1 MKIYTIFAG
10 VNGAGKST
18 LYNIEII
25 KNNDLGKRINTD
37 EIVKEIGEWKNSS
50 DQIKAARIGISWR
63 NEYIEKGISFN
74 QETTLTGNTV
84 LKGILKAKGK
94 GFKIYLHYIGVKSV
108 EIAKERVR
116 IRVKNGGHGIPDK
129 DIEKRYVESFENLKK
144 SFKICDKITI
154 YDNSEYIKE
163 CLLVENGNII
173 WDENIPEWLENI
185 IKCIQ

>member
-50 DQIKAARIGISWR
+50 DQIKAARIGIKWR
-63 NEYIEKGISFN
+63 NEYIEKDISFN

-84 LKGILKAKGK
+84 LKGILKAKER
-94 GFKIYLHYIGVKSV
+94 GFKIYLHYIGVKDV

-129 DIEKRYVESFENLKK
+129 DIEKRYIESFENLKK
-144 SFKICDKITI
+144 IFKICDKITV
-154 YDNSEYIKE
+154 YDNSDYIKE

-173 WDENIPEWLENI
+173 WSENIPKWLENI
-185 IKCIQ
+185 IKYI